1 MRLAFSL
8 LAPGGILTGDDY
20 DKYFPAVQQSVNEFV
35 ATLPPTELDDP
46 RLWASTWRGRRRLRR
61 VEADGVVLPLI
72 LRSGQW
78 MIKRRA
84 SSAAKR
90 RASSAA
96 SSAASAETAAGLAGA
111 GVQAG
116 HLSGWSGDE
125 PPPLVQCCIGGWAD
139 PLVHTIGRP
148 WCAGSPERTAKCE
161 VSRRRSAWYTT
172 CAPRAAASRTA
183 QLLSTGQAK
192 VRGRARVPIRVWVSQ
207 SPRHASLQRQWH
219 ALYQTRRTG
228 PAASFWLH
236 LTALRSRDGGI
247 RTYLC
252 AGNGGEWLER

>member
-125 PPPLVQCCIGGWAD
+125 PPPLVQCCIGDWAD

-172 CAPRAAASRTA
+172 CAPRAAPLGQPSCYPPGRPRFVGVPACPFEFGCRRALATPLYSVNGT
-183 QLLSTGQAK
+183 LSTRRDAL
-192 VRGRARVPIRVWVSQ
+192 VPLRASGFI
-207 SPRHASLQRQWH
+207 
-219 ALYQTRRTG
+219 
-228 PAASFWLH
+228 
-236 LTALRSRDGGI
+236 
-247 RTYLC
+247 
-252 AGNGGEWLER
+252 